1 VRTERGRLT
10 ACPQSARK
18 AKERS
23 LNRHARGVRRWF
35 PERFGNLVRVP
46 SALDPGEDQLAILR
60 AQRGQ
65 PVLVADPGFA
75 ADRRL
80 ERRGLIG
87 RHAGGERRLLEAAPG
102 APEFFADP
110 VEQHLTEVGVQRA
123 IATVLEGI

>member
-1 VRTERGRLT
+1 LAESIEAGQSTPSPDASARSRVRTERGRLT

-65 PVLVADPGFA
+65 PVLVAGPGFA
-75 ADRRL
+75 A
-80 ERRGLIG
+80 I
-87 RHAGGERRLLEAAPG
+87 AASSGE
-102 APEFFADP
+102 
-110 VEQHLTEVGVQRA
+110 V
-123 IATVLEGI
+123 